1 MVDTGFGGDWDS
13 VDVGVVGVGGVGR
26 EWTGHWATR
35 VRVWKS
41 MEECVGV

>member
-1 MVDTGFGGDWDS
+1 MRQTLVVDTGFGGDWDS
-13 VDVGVVGVGGVGR
+13 VDVGVVGGER
-26 EWTGHWATR
+26 TGHWATR